1 MIADGSERAP
11 TWCSSSTRLLVF
23 VDDVPG
29 ISQQSLSEALGIDRN
44 NVSLIADKLEAR
56 GLLKRAVNGA
66 DRRARELYHNARG
79 QEAVAAV
86 ISVKVRQANDR
97 ILTSLTA
104 DEKELFLD
112 MLVRVVEGNR
122 IHARP
127 GGGRRKRG
135 SVKSSR
141 NASEA
146 RSCDVERA
154 FILAA
159 LLVAA
164 VMRFAAGSTRKRGR
178 NARSESLRRFR
189 PAAPPIWPRAC
200 SPRDFPGAGDNR

>member
-1 MIADGSERAP
+1 MRSAANNPSRDKSSALSLGHDGVPIRRILAPLVRRLQQVCLSMITTALKEADLVQLEYA
-11 TWCSSSTRLLVF
+11 LLVF

-44 NVSLIADKLEAR
+44 NVSL
-56 GLLKRAVNGA
+56 
-66 DRRARELYHNARG
+66 
-79 QEAVAAV
+79 
-86 ISVKVRQANDR
+86 ANDR

-135 SVKSSR
+135 SVKS
-141 NASEA
+141 
-146 RSCDVERA
+146 
-154 FILAA
+154 
-159 LLVAA
+159 
-164 VMRFAAGSTRKRGR
+164 
-178 NARSESLRRFR
+178 
-189 PAAPPIWPRAC
+189 
-200 SPRDFPGAGDNR
+200 

>member
-1 MIADGSERAP
+1 MRSAANNPSRDKSSALILGHDGVPIRRILAPLVRRLQQVCLSMITTALKEADLVQLEYA
-11 TWCSSSTRLLVF
+11 LLVF

-66 DRRARELYHNARG
+66 DRRARELTITPEGRKLRRG
-79 QEAVAAV
+79 CFPR
-86 ISVKVRQANDR
+86 IRQANDR
-97 ILTSLTA
+97 ILNSLRA

-135 SVKSSR
+135 SVQPS
-141 NASEA
+141 
-146 RSCDVERA
+146 V
-154 FILAA
+154 
-159 LLVAA
+159 
-164 VMRFAAGSTRKRGR
+164 TQ
-178 NARSESLRRFR
+178 RR
-189 PAAPPIWPRAC
+189 PSHAT
-200 SPRDFPGAGDNR
+200 